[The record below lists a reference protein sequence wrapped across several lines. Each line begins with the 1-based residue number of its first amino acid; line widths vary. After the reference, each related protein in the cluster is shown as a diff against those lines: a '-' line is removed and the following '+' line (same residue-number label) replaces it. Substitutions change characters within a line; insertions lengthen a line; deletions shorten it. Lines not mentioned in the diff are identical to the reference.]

1 MTSASPGHCPPSPSW
16 SETRL
21 SSHQQA
27 SPEVARIRW
36 SPDSIVDSASGPQP
50 EEARPQAPLPLA
62 QAQALPQAQV
72 QHDSPARGLAPELR
86 RYASFT
92 RVGQDDTAP

>member
-16 SETRL
+16 FETRL
-21 SSHQQA
+21 SSQQQA

-36 SPDSIVDSASGPQP
+36 SPDSVVDNASGPQP
-50 EEARPQAPLPLA
+50 EEAQPQAPLP
-62 QAQALPQAQV
+62 QAQAQV

-92 RVGQDDTAP
+92 RVSQDDTAP